1 MTSTAESLPV
11 PELKKV
17 FAVASARI
25 DQWSQLNALARS
37 WATVAATS
45 QHAGKR
51 HADILKLFGSIA
63 RIEYCWAYP
72 GPRLLAAIGEA
83 LERRDPA
90 GFARLVQK
98 VSRALLTSDFRRDSL
113 AWDVSGDAASPGLN
127 TLPPDL
133 DATAAH
139 RPYFEVLIVTPTDS
153 ATWERSRDD
162 LRRMR
167 RPEDPFNYEVV
178 QVGSFEDAA
187 LAVMVN
193 DTLQAVV
200 IIDGFQ
206 FGSRH
211 ELPDLQAFLAR
222 HIEIDTSSI
231 APGELATGLAQ
242 AIKGYRPELD
252 LYLLSDRSVESI
264 AGSEETAPVRRMFH
278 HIEEPMEM
286 HLSILDGVKDRYE
299 TPYFDNLKRYAQRP
313 IGTFHALP
321 IARGKS
327 VFNSNWIRDFGY
339 FYGTNMFFAE
349 SSATTGGLDSLLE
362 PTGNI
367 KRTQE
372 AVARAFGAK
381 RAYLGTNGTSTSNK
395 IVVQAVCRPG
405 DIVIVDRNCHK
416 SHHYGFVLTGA
427 QPYYVEAYPLTQYS
441 MYGAVPLRTIKKALL
456 DCMAEGK
463 LDRVKVIDMTNCT
476 FDGHMYNPRRVME
489 ECLAI
494 KPDLVFLW
502 DEAWFGFARFNPFHR
517 RRTAMGAAAALTAR
531 YRSPAYKAEYKAWA
545 AKAGT
550 LDPRNPASLD
560 MRLMPDPDQA
570 RIRVYQTNSTHK
582 SMSAF
587 RQGSMIL
594 VWDEDFHNVEG
605 AFEEAYLAHTS
616 TSPNFQLIASL
627 DVARRQMELEGYGL
641 TMQMTQLAIRL
652 RQAINSHVLISKY
665 FHVATPAEMVPTEF
679 RASGIVDYGPPHS
692 SWADMLKSWDED
704 EFALDPTR
712 LTLVCGSAGFDGTQ
726 FKALLAERFDIQLN
740 KTSRNSV
747 LIQTNI
753 NNTQSDAA
761 LLIKTLADLSRE
773 IDNRLAQEGTAG
785 RETFAARVK
794 SLMTDVPDLP
804 NFSRFHDAFRENSK
818 AVSNEGHMRPAFFMA
833 YDASNCEFVRLASKE
848 VDDRLKNGPE
858 MISANFVIPYPPG
871 FPIMVPGQVITEDT
885 ITFMRKLDVTEI
897 HGYHAAQ
904 GIKLLKPAALA
915 ARAGSDEGR

>member
-1 MTSTAESLPV
+1 MTSRTQASTG
-11 PELKKV
+11 PELTKI
-17 FAVASARI
+17 FAAASERV
-25 DQWSQLNALARS
+25 DRWSQLNALARA
-37 WATVAATS
+37 WATAAPKGPR
-45 QHAGKR
+45 ADKL
-51 HADILKLFGSIA
+51 HADIVNLLSA
-63 RIEYCWAYP
+63 LTRIEYCWAYP
-72 GPRLLAAIGEA
+72 GPRMLAAINEG

-98 VSRALLTSDFRRDSL
+98 VSRALLTSDFRRDSI
-113 AWDVSGDAASPGLN
+113 AWDVSGDAASSGLD

-133 DATAAH
+133 EASTAH
-139 RPYFEVLIVTPTDS
+139 KPYFEVLIVTPTDP
-153 ATWERSRDD
+153 ATWERARED

-167 RPEDPFNYEVV
+167 RTEDLFNYEVV

-193 DTLQAVV
+193 DILQAVV
-200 IIDGFQ
+200 IIDGFE

-211 ELPDLQAFLAR
+211 ELPDLQAFLAH
-222 HIEIDTSSI
+222 HITIDKGSVQ
-231 APGELATGLAQ
+231 PGELATGLAK

-264 AGSEETAPVRRMFH
+264 AGSDETAPVRRMFH

-286 HLSILDGVKDRYE
+286 HLSILDGVNDRYE

-327 VFNSNWIRDFGY
+327 VFHSNWIRDFGH
-339 FYGTNMFFAE
+339 FYGTNIFFAE

-367 KRTQE
+367 KKTQD

-395 IVVQAVCRPG
+395 IVVQAVCKPG

-427 QPYYVEAYPLTQYS
+427 QPYYVEAFPLTQYS

-517 RRTAMGAAAALTAR
+517 RRTALGAAAALTAR
-531 YRSPAYKAEYKAWA
+531 YASSAYRDEYKAWA

-550 LDPRNPASLD
+550 LDPKNPASLD
-560 MRLMPDPDQA
+560 MRLMPDPDKV

-594 VWDEDFHNVEG
+594 VWDEDFHHVQG
-605 AFEEAYLAHTS
+605 PFEEAYLTHTS
-616 TSPNFQLIASL
+616 TSPNLQLIASL

-641 TMQMTQLAIRL
+641 TMQMTELAVRL
-652 RQAINSHVLISKY
+652 RQAINSHPLISKY
-665 FHVATPAEMVPTEF
+665 FHVATPAEMVPVEF
-679 RASGIVDYGPPHS
+679 RASGIEDYGPPHS
-692 SWADMLKSWDED
+692 SWAEMRESWDDD

-712 LTLVCGSAGFDGTQ
+712 LTIICGSAGFDGTQ
-726 FKALLAERFDIQLN
+726 FKGILAERFDIQLN

-773 IDNRLAQEGTAG
+773 LEKRLSQDGKAGQEAFT
-785 RETFAARVK
+785 ARVN
-794 SLMTDVPDLP
+794 SLMKDVPDLP
-804 NFSRFHDAFRENSK
+804 NFSRFHDAFRENPK
-818 AVSNEGHMRPAFFMA
+818 ALSNEGHMRPAFFLA
-833 YDASNCEFVRLASKE
+833 YDVSNCDFVKLASKE
-848 VDDRLKNGPE
+848 VDDRLKSGPE

-885 ITFMRKLDVTEI
+885 ITFMRQLDVKEI

-904 GIKLLKPAALA
+904 GIKLLKPAVLA
-915 ARAGSDEGR
+915 ARAASAKNQ